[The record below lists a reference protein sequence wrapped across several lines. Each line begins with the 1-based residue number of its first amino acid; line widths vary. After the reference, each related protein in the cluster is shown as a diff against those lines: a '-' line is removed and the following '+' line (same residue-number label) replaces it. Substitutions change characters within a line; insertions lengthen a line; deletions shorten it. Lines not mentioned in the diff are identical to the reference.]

1 MNLLSATMMRGA
13 EISFPMFGNLKLN
26 PPSYFNLFGRPI
38 YFYGV
43 IIALGMVLAALYC
56 AKRAPKF
63 GLTDD
68 NLYDLLIWAIP
79 LCVIGARLY
88 YVVFRWDYY
97 VENFGEII
105 AIRNGGLAIYGGVIA
120 GVIVGIVWSK
130 VRKIPFFAMAD
141 LMAFGLLIGQ
151 AVGRWGNFM
160 NREAFGAETDVFC
173 RMGLT
178 YPDSSTVYVHPTFL
192 YESLWNIIGFTVL
205 HIWTKRGGRKYDGQ
219 VFWLYIFWYGLG
231 RAWIEGLRT
240 DSLYIGSTSIR
251 VSQLLAAVSA
261 VAALIILIIKAKK
274 HPNPA
279 EMFVNRQAESGKE

>member
-1 MNLLSATMMRGA
+1 MNVLTATMMRGA
-13 EISFPMFGNLKLN
+13 DISFPMLGNLTLN
-26 PPSYFNLFGRPI
+26 PPSYFTLFGKPI

-43 IIALGMVLAALYC
+43 IIACGMILAALYC

-68 NLYDLLIWAIP
+68 NLYDMLIWAIP
-79 LCVIGARLY
+79 LCIIGARLY
-88 YVVFRWDYY
+88 YVAFRWDYY
-97 VENFGEII
+97 AENFGEII
-105 AIRNGGLAIYGGVIA
+105 AIRNGGLAIYGGVLMGI
-120 GVIVGIVWSK
+120 IVALVWCRVK
-130 VRKIPFFAMAD
+130 KIPFFAMAD
-141 LMAFGLLIGQ
+141 LASFGLLIGQ

-178 YPDSSTVYVHPTFL
+178 YPGSATVYVHPTFL
-192 YESLWNIIGFTVL
+192 YESLWNIIGFLIL
-205 HIWTKRGGRKYDGQ
+205 HFWTKRGGRKYDGQ

-240 DSLYIGSTSIR
+240 DSLYIGSGPIR

-261 VAALIILIIKAKK
+261 AAALTVLIIKARK
-274 HPNPA
+274 HPDP
-279 EMFVNRQAESGKE
+279 EKMFVNRQSEN